1 MLPILVCWFA
11 GLLVCWF
18 AGLLVCWFAFNASHI
33 PTICKIFYAII
44 TDEEKYRGYLN
55 LIIRLSCYD
64 WNKPSKKLPSTISY
78 LKFRYILDS
87 LKCWTAYATL
97 FRSVQLNNISS
108 TLGLFISSNDSEQSK
123 AYRSIK
129 YFYKRLL
136 KSITKVPRHSFIP
149 LGDNKYSLNG
159 KQFQKEYLVDLYS
172 DAKKLFDSK
181 LEDLGLYYKDLID
194 VSVVAEMTIKSPKC
208 VPFESRDQPMISITD
223 LFTIDTQRSVIPTIG
238 FYNEDDH
245 NRIINLVVDCL
256 TFLILMIYISSGSP
270 YRFPE
275 MRVLKFAGNARNLFI
290 NPIDKTVELITTF

>member
-1 MLPILVCWFA
+1 MLPI
-11 GLLVCWF
+11 
-18 AGLLVCWFAFNASHI
+18 LVCWFAFNASHI

-44 TDEEKYRGYLN
+44 TDEEKYREYLN
-55 LIIRLSCYD
+55 LIIRLSCFD

-78 LKFRYILDS
+78 LKFRYILDF

-97 FRSVQLNNISS
+97 FRSVQLKNISS
-108 TLGLFISSNDSEQSK
+108 TLKLFTSSIELEQSK
-123 AYRSIK
+123 AYCLIK
-129 YFYKRLL
+129 DTYKNLL
-136 KSITKVPRHSFIP
+136 KEITDIPGHSFIP
-149 LGDNKYSLNG
+149 LGPGKYLLDG
-159 KQFQKEYLVDLYS
+159 KSFQKEYLVHLYS

-181 LEDLGLYYKDLID
+181 LEDLGHYYKDLRDI
-194 VSVVAEMTIKSPKC
+194 SVVAEMTIKSPKC
-208 VPFESRDQPMISITD
+208 VPFESRDQPKISITD
-223 LFTIDTQRSVIPTIG
+223 LFNRDTQLSVIPTIG

-256 TFLILMIYISSGSP
+256 TCLMLMIYISSGSP